1 MPEFR
6 FQGVNIQGKLV
17 KSEFQAPNLKVAKAR
32 VADLTRSRGFK
43 LRSLDQKSTF
53 LFKIRKNGKAAIQGE
68 KEAYNKEELER
79 ALIKMGY
86 KVDWVRKKW
95 FDWKGGVPSNEIVT
109 FIRLSSDLLKQ
120 KLPYDQILT
129 LLHEDTQN
137 KRLREIIKEI
147 QKDLRDGKEGQEV
160 YDKHSAVFGKFAS
173 YMLSVAS
180 TSGNMAEVFEST
192 AKFME
197 RDAAFKKNMRRALL
211 MPAIAFIAV
220 IGVLLFYVGYIFPAM
235 AEMFLEFDLVLPPM
249 TAATLDFSNWIQ
261 SNAIIITLAIVLPI
275 IGLIM
280 YIRTPQGRLWF
291 DKNLIHI
298 PVMGDLMHKT
308 SIEIFSR
315 VFYTLYSGAGQNIE
329 VIRVASEACRNSYIE
344 KQVKDISIRMMLEDG
359 AGLIESMEAT
369 KVFPETALSRFRL
382 GAESGA
388 LKDNAKQLADY
399 YEVQTTYKM
408 DAAIDVINLGINLTI
423 LIVLVFITV
432 VSSEAALISPSN

>member
-1 MPEFR
+1 MPEYR
-6 FQGVNIQGKLV
+6 FQGVNHQGKLV
-17 KSEFQAPNLKVAKAR
+17 KSEFSAPSMKVAKAK
-32 VADLTRSRGFK
+32 VEDLSKSKK
-43 LRSLDQKSTF
+43 LTIRSLDQKVTF
-53 LFKIRKNGKAAIQGE
+53 LFKIRKNGKEPIQGE
-68 KEAYNKEELER
+68 KEAYSKEELER

-95 FDWKGGVPSNEIVT
+95 FDFKGGVPSNEIVT

-147 QKDLRDGKEGQEV
+147 QKDLRDGKEGREV
-160 YDKHSAVFGKFAS
+160 YDKHSKIFGKFAS
-173 YMLSVAS
+173 YMLAVAS
-180 TSGNMAEVFEST
+180 TSGNMAQVFEST
-192 AKFME
+192 AKFLE
-197 RDAAFKKNMRRALL
+197 RDAQFKKNMRRALL
-211 MPAIAFIAV
+211 MPAIAFLAV

-235 AEMFLEFDLVLPPM
+235 AEMFLEFDLRLPPM
-249 TAATLDFSNWIQ
+249 TSATLDVSNWIQ
-261 SNAIIITLAIVLPI
+261 SNWIIITLAIALPTV
-275 IGLIM
+275 GFIM
-280 YIRTPQGRLWF
+280 FIRTPQGRLWF

-344 KQVKDISIRMMLEDG
+344 KQVKDVSIRMMLEDG

-432 VSSEAALISPSN
+432 VSSEAALISPN

>member
-6 FQGVNIQGKLV
+6 FQGINSQGKLV
-17 KSEFQAPNLKVAKAR
+17 KSEFQAPNTKVAKAK
-32 VADLTRSRGFK
+32 VEDLAKAKRLSV
-43 LRSLDQKSTF
+43 RSLDQKSVY
-53 LFKIRKNGKAAIQGE
+53 LFKIRRNGNKPIQGE

-79 ALIKMGY
+79 ALVKMGY
-86 KVDWVRKKW
+86 KVEWVRKKW
-95 FDWKGGVPSNEIVT
+95 FDFKGGVPNNEIVT

-129 LLHEDTQN
+129 LLYEDTNN

-147 QKDLRDGKEGQEV
+147 QKDLRDGKEGHEV
-160 YDKHSAVFGKFAS
+160 YDKHNKIFGKFAC

-180 TSGNMAEVFEST
+180 TSGNMAQVFEST

-197 RDAAFKKNMRRALL
+197 RDAQFKKNMRRALL
-211 MPAIAFIAV
+211 MPAIAFISV
-220 IGVLLFYVGYIFPAM
+220 IGVLLFYVAYIFPAM
-235 AEMFLEFDLVLPPM
+235 AEMFLEFDITLPPM
-249 TAATLDFSNWIQ
+249 TSATLDFSNLIQ
-261 SNAIIITLAIVLPI
+261 RNWIIITLAFVGPIV
-275 IGLIM
+275 GFIM
-280 YIRTPQGRLWF
+280 FVRTPRGKLWF

-308 SIEIFSR
+308 SIEIFAR

-329 VIRVASEACRNSYIE
+329 VIKVASEACRNSYIE
-344 KQVKDISIRMMLEDG
+344 KQVKEVAVRMMLEEG

-408 DAAIDVINLGINLTI
+408 DAAIDVINLGINMTI

-432 VSSEAALISPSN
+432 VSSESALISPN

>member
-1 MPEFR
+1 M
-6 FQGVNIQGKLV
+6 
-17 KSEFQAPNLKVAKAR
+17 KVAKAK
-32 VADLTRSRGFK
+32 VEDLSKSKK
-43 LRSLDQKSTF
+43 LTIRSLDQKVTF
-53 LFKIRKNGKAAIQGE
+53 LFKIRKNGKEPIQGE
-68 KEAYNKEELER
+68 KEAYSKEELER

-95 FDWKGGVPSNEIVT
+95 FDFKGGVPSNEIVT

-147 QKDLRDGKEGQEV
+147 QKDLRDGKEGREV
-160 YDKHSAVFGKFAS
+160 YDKHSKIFGKFAS
-173 YMLSVAS
+173 YMLAVAS
-180 TSGNMAEVFEST
+180 TSGNMAQVFEST
-192 AKFME
+192 AKFLE
-197 RDAAFKKNMRRALL
+197 RDAQFKKNMRRALL
-211 MPAIAFIAV
+211 MPAIAFLAV

-235 AEMFLEFDLVLPPM
+235 AEMFLEFDLRLPPM
-249 TAATLDFSNWIQ
+249 TSATLDVSNWIQ
-261 SNAIIITLAIVLPI
+261 SNWIIITLAIALPTV
-275 IGLIM
+275 GFIM
-280 YIRTPQGRLWF
+280 FIRTPQGRLWF

-344 KQVKDISIRMMLEDG
+344 KQVKDVSIRMMLEDG

-432 VSSEAALISPSN
+432 VSSEAALISPN

>member
-1 MPEFR
+1 MPEYR
-6 FQGVNIQGKLV
+6 FQGVNTQGKLV
-17 KSEFQAPNLKVAKAR
+17 KSEFQAPNAKVARAKIEGIAKSKR
-32 VADLTRSRGFK
+32 LTVK
-43 LRSLDQKSTF
+43 SLDQKSIY
-53 LFKIRKNGKAAIQGE
+53 LFKIRKNGKAAVQGE
-68 KEAYNKEELER
+68 KEAYSKEELER

-86 KVDWVRKKW
+86 KVEYVRKKW
-95 FDWKGGVPSNEIVT
+95 FDFKGGVPTNEIVT
-109 FIRLSSDLLKQ
+109 FIRLSADLLKQ

-129 LLHEDTQN
+129 LLHEDTHN
-137 KRLREIIKEI
+137 KRLKEIIKEI
-147 QKDLRDGKEGQEV
+147 QKDLRDGKEGREV
-160 YDKHSAVFGKFAS
+160 YDKHSPIFGRFAT
-173 YMLSVAS
+173 YMLAVAS

-197 RDAAFKKNMRRALL
+197 RDATFKKNMRRALL
-211 MPAIAFIAV
+211 MPVIAFISV
-220 IGVLLFYVGYIFPAM
+220 IGVLLFYVGYIFPTM
-235 AEMFLEFDLVLPPM
+235 AEMFLRFDIVLPPM
-249 TAATLDFSNWIQ
+249 TAATLEFSNWLQ
-261 SNAIIITLAIVLPI
+261 AHWIIITLAFVIPIV
-275 IGLIM
+275 GFIM
-280 YIRTPQGRLWF
+280 YIRTPNGRLWF

-308 SIEIFSR
+308 SIEIYAR
-315 VFYTLYSGAGQNIE
+315 VFFTLYSGAGQNIE

-344 KQVKDISIRMMLEDG
+344 KQVKDIAIRMMLEDG

-423 LIVLVFITV
+423 LIVLVFITI
-432 VSSEAALISPSN
+432 VSSEAALISPN

>member
-1 MPEFR
+1 MPDFR
-6 FQGVNIQGKLV
+6 FQGVNTQGKLV
-17 KSEFQAPNLKVAKAR
+17 KSEFQAPNKKVAKAK
-32 VADLTRSRGFK
+32 VEDLAKSRR
-43 LRSLDQKSTF
+43 LSIRSLDQKSIF
-53 LFKIRKNGKAAIQGE
+53 LFKIRRNGKTPIQGE

-86 KVDWVRKKW
+86 KVEWVRKKW
-95 FDWKGGVPSNEIVT
+95 FDFKGGVPNNEIVT

-129 LLHEDTQN
+129 LLYEDTQN

-147 QKDLRDGKEGQEV
+147 QKDLRDGKEGHEV
-160 YDKHSAVFGKFAS
+160 YQKHEAVFGKFAC

-180 TSGNMAEVFEST
+180 TSGNMAQVFEST

-197 RDAAFKKNMRRALL
+197 RDAQFKKNMRRALL
-211 MPAIAFIAV
+211 MPAIAFLSVIA
-220 IGVLLFYVGYIFPAM
+220 VLLFYVGYIFPAM
-235 AEMFLEFDLVLPPM
+235 AEMFLEFDIRLPPM
-249 TAATLDFSNWIQ
+249 TAATLDVSNWLQ
-261 SNAIIITLAIVLPI
+261 SNWIIITLAFVLPI
-275 IGLIM
+275 VGFVM

-308 SIEIFSR
+308 SIEIFAR

-329 VIRVASEACRNSYIE
+329 VIRVASEACRNSHIE

-388 LKDNAKQLADY
+388 LKDNARQLADY

-423 LIVLVFITV
+423 LIVLVFITI
-432 VSSEAALISPSN
+432 VSSEAALISPN